1 MFCLIALSVSKS
13 TFYRSLKPKVVAV
26 NIERRP
32 PPKNRIPD
40 LVRSEIRDILH
51 EPRFVDRTPWEIV
64 PTLMDEGIYLASI
77 RSFYRILND
86 WGESLERR
94 RQAIHV
100 KRSPPILEATGPN
113 QVWTWDITRIPGP
126 FKGQFFFL
134 YVMIDIF
141 SRYVVGWMLAER
153 ENARRA
159 QIFIRETASKH
170 LTSGQ
175 KVKVH
180 NDRGSPM
187 KAGSTQEL
195 FDLLGLEQSFSR
207 PRTSDDNPFS
217 ESQFKTLKYANS
229 YPMFVDSLEAGE
241 RYLDSWFN
249 WYNYEH
255 QHKGLNL
262 HTPAGV
268 QFKNVD
274 EVITKRQYLMD
285 MAYANNPER
294 FPKGRPLIKANPS
307 VVGINLRFKQGT
319 TVTLEPEV
327 AFSSSTPVHE
337 SPV

>member
-1 MFCLIALSVSKS
+1 
-13 TFYRSLKPKVVAV
+13 
-26 NIERRP
+26 
-32 PPKNRIPD
+32 
-40 LVRSEIRDILH
+40 
-51 EPRFVDRTPWEIV
+51 
-64 PTLMDEGIYLASI
+64 MDEGVYLASI
-77 RSFYRILND
+77 RSFYRILNGL
-86 WGESLERR
+86 GESVERR
-94 RQAIHV
+94 LQAQHV
-100 KRSPPILEATGPN
+100 KRSPPILEANGPN

-126 FKGQFFFL
+126 CKGQFYFL

-159 QIFIRETASKH
+159 QTFIRETASKH
-170 LTSGQ
+170 LHNGE

-187 KAGSTQEL
+187 TAGGTQEL

-229 YPMFVDSLEAGE
+229 YPMFVESLGAGE
-241 RYLDSWFN
+241 KYLDSWIN

-262 HTPAGV
+262 HTPASV
-268 QFKNVD
+268 QFNSVE
-274 EVITKRQYLMD
+274 EVISKRQCLMD
-285 MAYANNPER
+285 LAYANNPER
-294 FPKGRPLIKANPS
+294 FPKGRPLVKANPS

-319 TVTLEPEV
+319 TVTVQSDVEAV
-327 AFSSSTPVHE
+327 MV
-337 SPV
+337 